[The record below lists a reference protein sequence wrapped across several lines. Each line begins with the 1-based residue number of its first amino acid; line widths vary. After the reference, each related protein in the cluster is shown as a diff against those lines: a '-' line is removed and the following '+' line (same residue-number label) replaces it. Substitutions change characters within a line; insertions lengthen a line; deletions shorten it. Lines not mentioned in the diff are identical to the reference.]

1 MEITMKLLNPKMVL
15 VALGT
20 VALLASPA
28 FAAKKKHTSPANQAE
43 TTSQTIPGYAAD
55 GSVVAVPDP
64 DHRGQAQLTGD
75 LTRRND

>member
-28 FAAKKKHTSPANQAE
+28 FAAKKKHTPAANQAE

-55 GSVVAVPDP
+55 GSVVAIPDP
-64 DHRGQAQLTGD
+64 DAR
-75 LTRRND
+75 